1 LPQNVDKIFKFDV
14 HHIQMDAT
22 QLSCF
27 SWGVDVVSKFDL
39 QHIQMDTTQF
49 SCCHGC
55 DEVSKYDFNHMQM
68 YAIQL
73 GYVAKTNMFSESP
86 N

>member
-1 LPQNVDKIFKFDV
+1 
-14 HHIQMDAT
+14 MDAT
-22 QLSCF
+22 KLSCF

-68 YAIQL
+68 YAVQL